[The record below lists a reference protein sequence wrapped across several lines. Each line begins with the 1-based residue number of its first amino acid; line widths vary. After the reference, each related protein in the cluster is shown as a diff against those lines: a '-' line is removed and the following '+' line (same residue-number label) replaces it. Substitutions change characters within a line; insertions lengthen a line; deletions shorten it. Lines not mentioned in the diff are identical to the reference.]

1 MINVDHLNKSY
12 GKHTILS
19 DISLTINDNQTT
31 VILGSS
37 GAGKSTL
44 LRSFDLLDIPDSG
57 TLTIASESIEFR
69 DGYTNEQLQKIR
81 AQTSIVFQSW
91 NLFPH
96 LTVLG
101 NVIKGP
107 ISVLKKSQS
116 EANRDARAL
125 LKQVGLENY
134 ENYYPVQLSGGQ
146 QQRVAIARAL
156 AMEPKFILL
165 DEPTSALDPQSEAN
179 VLNVL
184 SKLSRQGQALV
195 IVTHNMA
202 FARAIADEIVFLEAG
217 KVSFS
222 GSPSAFFTSKNER
235 IERFLN
241 KQTALPLLED

>member
-156 AMEPKFILL
+156 AMKPKFILL

>member
-81 AQTSIVFQSW
+81 AQTSMVFQSW

>member
-81 AQTSIVFQSW
+81 AQTSMVFQSW

-156 AMEPKFILL
+156 AMKPKFILL
-165 DEPTSALDPQSEAN
+165 DEPTSALDPESEAN

-241 KQTALPLLED
+241 KQAALPLLED

>member
-156 AMEPKFILL
+156 AMKPKFILL
-165 DEPTSALDPQSEAN
+165 DEPTSALDPESEAN

-241 KQTALPLLED
+241 KQAALPLLED

>member
-81 AQTSIVFQSW
+81 AQTSMVFQSW

-156 AMEPKFILL
+156 AMKPKFILL
-165 DEPTSALDPQSEAN
+165 DEPTSALDPESEAN